1 MLQKNAMTKNKKK
14 LPETVGEATIENRKA
29 RFEYHLLDRFEAG
42 IVLLG
47 SEVKAIREGKITLH
61 DSYVRFW
68 KDEIWLYNCHISP
81 YSRKQGYEVIDPLRI
96 RKLLLNQS
104 EIKKIKE
111 WIERKKGVS
120 VIPLKAYFKKG
131 KLKLEVAFAEGK
143 KQYDKRATIKK
154 REQDREA
161 SAAIKRSK

>member
-1 MLQKNAMTKNKKK
+1 MSEPISKGRVLVAMSGG
-14 LPETVGEATIENRKA
+14 VDSSAA
-29 RFEYHLLDRFEAG
+29 AALLVE
-42 IVLLG
+42 
-47 SEVKAIREGKITLH
+47 
-61 DSYVRFW
+61 
-68 KDEIWLYNCHISP
+68 
-81 YSRKQGYEVIDPLRI
+81 QGYEVIDPLRI

>member
-1 MLQKNAMTKNKKK
+1 MKKNKKK
-14 LPETVGEATIENRKA
+14 PPEALDEKTIENRKA

-42 IVLLG
+42 VVLLG

-68 KDEIWLYNCHISP
+68 KDEVWLYNCHISP

-96 RKLLLNQS
+96 RKLLLNQN

-120 VIPLKAYFKKG
+120 VIPLRAYFKKG
-131 KLKLEVAFAEGK
+131 KLKLEIAFAEGK